1 MQHLEHAVEQRLA
14 AEGVRLTRGRQ
25 ATVQAI
31 ANAGG
36 PRTAAE
42 IQVEL
47 GDSLPLSSLYRSLS
61 VLTDSGVLVAQ
72 HDSGGIMRFEL
83 AEWLAGHHHHFVCVS
98 CGTAVD
104 VTPNPEQ
111 ERAIE
116 RLIEEMASANGFAVT
131 GHRFEIEGRCR
142 SCR

>member
-1 MQHLEHAVEQRLA
+1 MQHLEQAVEQHLA
-14 AEGVRLTRGRQ
+14 TEGIRLTHGRR
-25 ATVQAI
+25 AIVRAI
-31 ANAGG
+31 ANASG
-36 PRTAAE
+36 PHTAAE
-42 IQVEL
+42 IQVEV
-47 GDSLPLSSLYRSLS
+47 GDAIPLSSLYRSLS
-61 VLTDSGVLVAQ
+61 VLTESGVLVAQ

-104 VTPNPEQ
+104 VTPNSAQ

-116 RLIEEMASANGFAVT
+116 KLIKEMASASGFAVT
-131 GHRFEIEGRCR
+131 GHRFEIEGRCK

>member
-1 MQHLEHAVEQRLA
+1 MQHLEQTVEQHLTTA
-14 AEGVRLTRGRQ
+14 DVRFTRGRR

-31 ANAGG
+31 ADAGG

-42 IQVEL
+42 IQAEL
-47 GDSLPLSSLYRSLS
+47 GDAVPLSSLYRSLS

-72 HDSGGIMRFEL
+72 HDSSGIMRFEL

-104 VTPNPEQ
+104 VIPNPDQ
-111 ERAIE
+111 EHAIE

-131 GHRFEIEGRCR
+131 GHRFEIEGRCN

>member
-14 AEGVRLTRGRQ
+14 SEGIRLTRGRR

-31 ANAGG
+31 AGAGG

-47 GDSLPLSSLYRSLS
+47 GDTIPLSSLYRSLS
-61 VLTDSGVLVAQ
+61 VLTRSGVLVAQ

-83 AEWLAGHHHHFVCVS
+83 AEWLAGHHHHFVCVV
-98 CGTAVD
+98 CGIAID
-104 VTPNPEQ
+104 VTPDPAQ

-116 RLIEEMASANGFAVT
+116 KLINEMASANGFSVT